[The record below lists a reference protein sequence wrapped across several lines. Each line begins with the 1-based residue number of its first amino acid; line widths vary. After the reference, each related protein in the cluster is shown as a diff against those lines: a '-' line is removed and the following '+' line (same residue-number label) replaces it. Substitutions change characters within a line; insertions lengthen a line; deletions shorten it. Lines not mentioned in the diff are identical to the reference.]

1 MHLLLMTDD
10 QTLDGSAEKP
20 DHIEV
25 LSDKRLTLNLS
36 IWVSTHHK
44 LPLSARKTV
53 FAVREC

>member
-1 MHLLLMTDD
+1 MTDN

-20 DHIEV
+20 DRIEV